1 MSRAC
6 YLTLTLTLLTGLF
19 ACLLAAPAS
28 AESYCSITE
37 VSHEAVSNAVQVT
50 VKSDGILKWDWEGS
64 GDYDD
69 DSRQVIAVRF
79 PNARLKLDNN
89 FVDVDKAPLSSILLY
104 TPQDATDGTGI
115 VMEVSLSES
124 SHFKG
129 VGSTDERSFVLTIDA
144 PLRSDEAAKGPD
156 AKKATGTEE
165 FISVTC
171 SGGLV
176 TLRALRADI
185 HKVVAEVA
193 HQAGL
198 NITVDDAV
206 AHKVNINLRDL
217 APLDVIRAIA
227 AGYGLALSTNGDV
240 HMLSEGV
247 PKDLTTYNR
256 SGTSS
261 FPMRYLRA
269 EDAKELLPSFL
280 TKYVHFNAEQNAV
293 VATAPDQMLEKIQR
307 DLKSVDLPPPLIMV
321 DVLAVEISSDGSFER
336 DFSWLYRTHDKL
348 FGTNSLTGAATYVGA
363 GPGDMT
369 GGVIANSAQLKA
381 TLRALEG
388 SGNAK
393 IRSSPRIAAVNGK
406 EASIFIGQDRFILV
420 TYQAGGVMQE
430 RIETVPVGVSLGIQP
445 WTGGNGEITTSIQV
459 EVSNISSIDS
469 TTGLPLLSSRK
480 AGSTVRTLDGETIV
494 IGGLRQKQ
502 KEVVDRKIPFLGDI
516 PIIGQ
521 LFRGKS
527 ESSVDT
533 ELVIFVTPRLLPPE
547 KATDGLLGD
556 ADSQHL
562 LEPGDL
568 GYQAPAPAAPQ

>member
-1 MSRAC
+1 MPRAIS
-6 YLTLTLTLLTGLF
+6 LALLSALF
-19 ACLLAAPAS
+19 TCLLACHLAAPAA
-28 AESYCSITE
+28 AESYCYITE
-37 VSHEAVSNAVQVT
+37 VTHDAVSNAVQVT
-50 VKSDGILKWDWEGS
+50 VKSDGILKWEWEGGS
-64 GDYDD
+64 DDYGEQ
-69 DSRQVIAVRF
+69 SRQLIAVRF
-79 PNARLKLDNN
+79 PNARLKLDSN
-89 FVDVDKAPLSSILLY
+89 FVDVDKPPLSSILMY

-124 SHFKG
+124 SHFSG

-144 PLRSDEAAKGPD
+144 PLRSEDAAKGPE
-156 AKKATGTEE
+156 AKKAAGADE

-171 SGGLV
+171 SGGLITV
-176 TLRALRADI
+176 RALRADI

-198 NITVDDAV
+198 NITIDDAV
-206 AHKVNINLRDL
+206 SHKVNINLRDL
-217 APLDVIRAIA
+217 PPLDVIRAIA

-256 SGTSS
+256 SGTAS
-261 FPMRYLRA
+261 FAMRYLRA

-293 VATAPDQMLEKIQR
+293 VATAPDQMLEKIRR
-307 DLKSVDLPPPLIMV
+307 DLKSVDLPPALIMV
-321 DVLAVEISSDGSFER
+321 DVLAVEISSDAGCER

-348 FGTNSLTGAATYVGA
+348 FGTDSSTGGVSYLGA
-363 GPGDMT
+363 GAGDIT

-381 TLRALEG
+381 TLRALET
-388 SGNAK
+388 SGGAK

-420 TYQAGGVMQE
+420 HFLSGGVTQE

-459 EVSNISSIDS
+459 EVSNISSVDAN
-469 TTGLPLLSSRK
+469 TGLPLLSSRK
-480 AGSTVRTLDGETIV
+480 AGSTVRTYDGETIV
-494 IGGLRQKQ
+494 IGGLRQTQ
-502 KEVVDRKIPFLGDI
+502 KEVVNRKIPLLGDV
-516 PIIGQ
+516 PFVGQ
-521 LFRGKS
+521 LFRSKS

-533 ELVIFVTPRLLPPE
+533 ELVIFVTPRLIHPDE
-547 KATDGLLGD
+547 DSGGTLGD
-556 ADSQHL
+556 AASQKL

-568 GYQAPAPAAPQ
+568 GYQAPAAP